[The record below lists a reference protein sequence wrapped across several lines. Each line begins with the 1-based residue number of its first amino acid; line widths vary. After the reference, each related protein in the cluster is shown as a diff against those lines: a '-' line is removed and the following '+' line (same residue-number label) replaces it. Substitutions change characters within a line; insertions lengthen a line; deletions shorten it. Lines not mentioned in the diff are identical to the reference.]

1 MENKTNKAKTR
12 KKKVKIN
19 FKKIKKTF
27 ITIGENIS
35 AKVKELWAKF
45 MALPKKTRQIVYI
58 WVTVLLIIVILII
71 AGSNN
76 KNFLKDYQTLETT
89 MNSAVLSYV
98 EENEYYPPKDN
109 KLKLDL
115 DFLLEENLVYSEE
128 IKDKSC
134 RGFTLAHYDDKN
146 SKYVVNS
153 YINCDKY
160 TTEGY
165 EDYK

>member
-1 MENKTNKAKTR
+1 MENKTNKVKT
-12 KKKVKIN
+12 KKKKLKIN
-19 FKKIKKTF
+19 FKKIKRFF
-27 ITIGENIS
+27 ITIGKTIS
-35 AKVKELWAKF
+35 SKVKELWNKF
-45 MALPKKTRQIVYI
+45 MSLPKVTRQIVYI
-58 WVTVLLIIVILII
+58 WSGVILIILVLII

-76 KNFLKDYQTLETT
+76 KTFLKDYQTLEKT
-89 MNSAVLSYV
+89 MNSAVLSYL
-98 EENEYYPPKDN
+98 EENEFYPSKDN

-115 DFLLEENLVYSEE
+115 DFLLEENRVYAEE
-128 IKDKSC
+128 VKDKSC
-134 RGFTLAHYDDKN
+134 RGFTLSHYDDKN